1 MTMHR
6 AFMRIA
12 FGLTLLFTGGLATP
26 LCAADYALDT
36 GDKLHIAVHDWP
48 DLTGEFNV
56 TATGTIFLPV
66 IGEVPVK
73 GFTASEVA
81 TKIAT
86 ELQQRQKL
94 NDLPSAT
101 TEIIQFR
108 PFYVLGDVQSPGS
121 FPFQPGLTVMQA
133 VSVAGGYYRLVDVA
147 SLRLERD
154 AIAAKGDI
162 EVLQTRMKQ
171 LQARQ
176 IRLSAEQSGAMEL
189 AFPSEWMKE
198 DRSSPETRLVAE
210 EQAIFTTNNDSFA
223 QRKAT
228 FDRFH
233 EIYEGEVTSIKQQI
247 ESERQQYRSVQDEL
261 TSVTSLVAQG
271 LTQKPRKQS
280 LERTL
285 AQVSGNIQGFN
296 TLVLQA
302 QQNISQ
308 TEQAKLDL
316 LVQRSE
322 RINRDTQLTR
332 AEIDSTKAKIE
343 TAKRLVYEAQ
353 IATPDTISHTKTA
366 RFLVAK
372 QGQGEATEV
381 GAGTPLEPGDVLTV
395 ERTYGGPPAEAV
407 VNQPS
412 ARQAAQN

>member
-1 MTMHR
+1 MHS
-6 AFMRIA
+6 ALMRIA
-12 FGLTLLFTGGLATP
+12 FGVTLLLMGAMTTP
-26 LCAADYALDT
+26 LRAADYTLDT

-66 IGEVPVK
+66 IGEIPVK
-73 GFTASEVA
+73 GFTASQVA

-162 EVLQTRMKQ
+162 DVLQTRMKQ

-176 IRLSAEQSGAMEL
+176 IRLTAEQSGTQEL
-189 AFPSEWMKE
+189 TFPSEWMKE
-198 DRSSPETRLVAE
+198 DSSSPEARLVAE
-210 EQAIFTTNNDSFA
+210 EKAIFATNSDSFV

-233 EIYEGEVTSIKQQI
+233 QIYEGEVASIKQQI

-261 TSVTSLVAQG
+261 TSVTNLVAQG

-316 LVQRSE
+316 IVQRSE

-332 AEIDSTKAKIE
+332 AEMDSTKAKIE
-343 TAKRLVYEAQ
+343 TARRLVYEAQ
-353 IATPDTISHTKTA
+353 TATPDTISHTKTA

-372 QGQGEATEV
+372 QGQGEPTEV
-381 GAGTPLEPGDVLTV
+381 SAGTTLEPGDVLNV
-395 ERTYGGPPAEAV
+395 ERTYAGPPEAV
-407 VNQPS
+407 LNQPRTRES
-412 ARQAAQN
+412 AQN